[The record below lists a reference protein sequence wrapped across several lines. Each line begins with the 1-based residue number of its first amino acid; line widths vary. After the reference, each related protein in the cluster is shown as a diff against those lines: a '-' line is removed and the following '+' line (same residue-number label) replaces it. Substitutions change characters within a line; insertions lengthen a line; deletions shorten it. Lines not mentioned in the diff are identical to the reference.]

1 MNDYRYLNKSH
12 SLHRN
17 TVLGVPFSL
26 MKIKIYNG
34 DGKSEMRE
42 KFFDISKIDR
52 SVIEDFEKILEIV
65 ETINSNPKMKE
76 EIESF
81 ISKK

>member
-1 MNDYRYLNKSH
+1 
-12 SLHRN
+12 
-17 TVLGVPFSL
+17 

>member
-1 MNDYRYLNKSH
+1 
-12 SLHRN
+12 
-17 TVLGVPFSL
+17 
-26 MKIKIYNG
+26 
-34 DGKSEMRE
+34 MRE

-76 EIESF
+76 KLNHLYLKNSTY
-81 ISKK
+81 